1 MGGAV
6 PGAAPGEV
14 AGAGGG
20 IAGGFPGAG
29 GYGAAAAQ
37 PKNILDEAKQAFS
50 QGNNHDGF
58 QYLYAHYLIGDTGT
72 ADVQSHMKW
81 SAALRRPTVAVQFG
95 IGVVYTAP
103 RDYTGNP
110 MAIGN
115 DSQNKANP
123 NSTEGGGEGGGRR
136 SRRGKGGAPG
146 PGGPMGPG
154 AGPGG
159 FPGAP
164 GAPGGF
170 PGAPGGFPGAQ
181 GANGGAASGGRG
193 ALEYYTG
200 ELGTLF
206 LEKLEEKIDEGLF
219 GDVQREMGAAG
230 NANAG
235 GFAGA
240 GGFPGAPGA
249 FGGDIAGG
257 AAPDDVAGGGAPAAG
272 GGQRNGK
279 GSEPQGIR
287 SGITYLGTGSKDA
300 LEKKAREQGLDV
312 LVLYEVNV
320 LRPGKTGIVNNTT
333 KIKLMLVDQAD
344 EAPIHTSVALTNVK
358 VANDREKGKDPDPV
372 EDEIGKLIAK
382 VESYVTAAGQ
392 EQTLKVGPIPEN
404 LTAQPVANRVT
415 NLTASQSENPL
426 RDLAEVKFY
435 HAKKLLTDKQFQDA
449 AKAIL
454 KDKAELLSK
463 GKEDERRQA
472 LASLLPKKLKK

>member
-6 PGAAPGEV
+6 PGEDPGDV
-14 AGAGGG
+14 AGAGGA
-20 IAGGFPGAG
+20 IPGGFPGAG
-29 GYGAAAAQ
+29 GYGAANNQ
-37 PKNILDEAKQAFS
+37 PKTILDEAKLAFS
-50 QGNNHDGF
+50 QGNNRDGF
-58 QYLYAHYLIGDTGT
+58 QYLYAHYLIGETGA

-95 IGVVYTAP
+95 IGVVYSAP

-115 DSQNKANP
+115 DAQNKPAAN
-123 NSTEGGGEGGGRR
+123 EGGGGEGRGR
-136 SRRGKGGAPG
+136 RRGKGGPPG
-146 PGGPMGPG
+146 PGGPG

-164 GAPGGF
+164 GAAGGFPGAPGGPGGF
-170 PGAPGGFPGAQ
+170 PGAPGAG
-181 GANGGAASGGRG
+181 GGAASGARG
-193 ALEYYTG
+193 ELEYYTG
-200 ELGTLF
+200 ELGKQF

-230 NANAG
+230 NAPAG

-240 GGFPGAPGA
+240 AGFPGAPGGL
-249 FGGDIAGG
+249 GGAIAG
-257 AAPDDVAGGGAPAAG
+257 AAPDDIAGGGGAPAAG
-272 GGQRNGK
+272 GGQRSSK

-287 SGITYLGTGSKDA
+287 AGVTFLGIGSKEA
-300 LEKKAREQGLDV
+300 LEKKAREHGLDV

-320 LRPGKTGIVNNTT
+320 LRPGKTGVVNNTT
-333 KIKLMLVDQAD
+333 KIKLMLVDQAE
-344 EAPIHTSVALTNVK
+344 EAPIHTSAALTNVK

-372 EDEIGKLIAK
+372 EDEIGKLVAK
-382 VESYVTAAGQ
+382 LEAYRTPEGQ
-392 EQTLKVGPIPEN
+392 DQTLKVGPMPEN

-415 NLTASQSENPL
+415 SLSASQSDNPL
-426 RDLAEVKFY
+426 RDLAEIKFF
-435 HAKKLLTDKQFQDA
+435 HAKKLITDQQFQDA

-454 KDKAELLSK
+454 KDKADLLNK

-472 LASLLPKKLKK
+472 LVSLLPKKPKK